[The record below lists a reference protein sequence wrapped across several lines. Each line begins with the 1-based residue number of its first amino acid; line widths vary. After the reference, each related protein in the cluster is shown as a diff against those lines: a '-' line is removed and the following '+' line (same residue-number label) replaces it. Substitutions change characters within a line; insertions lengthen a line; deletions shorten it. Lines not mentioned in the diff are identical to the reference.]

1 MKITQPLPILLR
13 LTQVIEGFL
22 GAIWNYRIPHHG
34 TAWGTIPAIEYSI
47 IARVMGRM
55 RRAERALQSLMAR
68 FVAGKLRPSK
78 PRGPLAKPRTQTP
91 PKQKP
96 LPSHFAWLCPL
107 MPAEAAIRGNHL
119 MLVLAE
125 PEMQELLAASPR
137 ARAILKPI
145 CRMLAIDPRVLAQV
159 GRISEAQSTVAT
171 LTHAEPAA
179 PAATPPIHGAPINR
193 HLLVLWR
200 PQSDP

>member
-1 MKITQPLPILLR
+1 MQTTHPLPTLTR
-13 LTQVIEGFL
+13 LTEVIEAFL
-22 GAIWNYRIPHHG
+22 AAIWNYRMPRHG

-55 RRAERALQSLMAR
+55 RRAERALKSLMAR

-78 PRGPLAKPRTQTP
+78 PRGTLAKPRTQTP

-96 LPSHFAWLCPL
+96 LPSGFAWLCPL

-145 CRMLAIDPRVLAQV
+145 CRMLAIDPKILTPAAR
-159 GRISEAQSTVAT
+159 AQSAVAT
-171 LTHAEPAA
+171 LTHAEPAT